1 MDASDILE
9 NKVSQLQSLLSCC
22 YGDGGEWFEVI
33 GARHRD
39 NIMWIASD
47 LADEVGRLSQEILKG
62 TNSISSET
70 PKRCARSQKKPM
82 SDAALAAFEASQDIE
97 ALLVQSAREMGT
109 RKTHTVY
116 VPVVAATCGRS
127 CEGQI
132 EAD

>member
-47 LADEVGRLSQEILKG
+47 LADEVGRLSQELLKG
-62 TNSISSET
+62 IHSISG
-70 PKRCARSQKKPM
+70 
-82 SDAALAAFEASQDIE
+82 E
-97 ALLVQSAREMGT
+97 ALKGLRD
-109 RKTHTVY
+109 
-116 VPVVAATCGRS
+116 VA
-127 CEGQI
+127 
-132 EAD
+132 

>member
-47 LADEVGRLSQEILKG
+47 LATEVGRLAQELLKRV
-62 TNSISSET
+62 NAISPS
-70 PKRCARSQKKPM
+70 
-82 SDAALAAFEASQDIE
+82 
-97 ALLVQSAREMGT
+97 
-109 RKTHTVY
+109 KT
-116 VPVVAATCGRS
+116 
-127 CEGQI
+127 
-132 EAD
+132 